1 LESIVSQVTFCH
13 QHSVNS
19 CRPGSV
25 KPAAL
30 NLFSRDTRS
39 QTMKKIFAA
48 VASTLLVST
57 AFAQTA
63 APAMSSGQQQTQAAG
78 EANLKAGTAAQP
90 DAAKADAKT
99 KQVSAT
105 PGNAD
110 AKAEAKADTKT
121 DAKKP
126 AAVHTQKTQAHKVS
140 KKTHSVVASAHDTK
154 TKADASKQDSK
165 EANSTAA
172 KTDGAKADTTQTN

>member
-19 CRPGSV
+19 CRPDSV

-90 DAAKADAKT
+90 DAAKADAK
-99 KQVSAT
+99 
-105 PGNAD
+105 AD
-110 AKAEAKADTKT
+110 VKAGAKTEAKT
-121 DAKKP
+121 DAKKS
-126 AAVHTQKTQAHKVS
+126 AAAHTQKIQAHKVS
-140 KKTHSVVASAHDTK
+140 KKTHSVASTHEAK